1 MTTLNQQKAAELR
14 KPFPEHTVGKLPK
27 STCRACSQSPR
38 KRCDQHSWVS
48 NCPECKGSHSSA
60 TLHLDY
66 VGHAAV
72 TDRLL
77 AVDPEWTW
85 EPVALGPD
93 GLPAVDRAGNLWI
106 RLTVCGVTRLG
117 VGDGKNAKECIGDA
131 IRNAAMRFGVALDLW
146 GKDELEQVTTGA
158 QRLRAALAGA
168 PAPQGLAAALDAAPE
183 TPAAAP
189 APQGAAG
196 ADGEE
201 APPSP
206 ASSPSSN
213 SATGPL
219 PVRGDG
225 AGPSDPSG
233 ETDASDSP
241 RDAGPVAEPPATVG
255 KPATKPQTRML
266 FASLKGLGVESDVD
280 RHRVAA
286 AILGRPVASY
296 ADLTRDEVQTL
307 IDALTVCRSSEDLF
321 ARVDRAEQAA
331 FPLDEGGAS

>member
-1 MTTLNQQKAAELR
+1 MTTLDRQKAAELR
-14 KPFPEHTVGKLPK
+14 KPFPPHTVGKLPK

-38 KRCDQHSWVS
+38 KRCDAHQWVS

-93 GLPAVDRAGNLWI
+93 GLPAVDRANNLWI

-158 QRLRAALAGA
+158 QRLKAALHGA
-168 PAPQGLAAALDAAPE
+168 PAPQGLAAALSDAPE

-189 APQGAAG
+189 SPQGAAG
-196 ADGEE
+196 PDGEE
-201 APPSP
+201 APPLP
-206 ASSPSSN
+206 ASSPSP
-213 SATGPL
+213 TPE
-219 PVRGDG
+219 PVEE
-225 AGPSDPSG
+225 SV
-233 ETDASDSP
+233 EN
-241 RDAGPVAEPPATVG
+241 PPAVV

-266 FASLKGLGVESDVD
+266 FASLKGLGVESDAD
-280 RHRVAA
+280 RHRVAT
-286 AILGRPVASY
+286 AILHRPVTSY
-296 ADLTRDEVQTL
+296 TDLTREDVQTML
-307 IDALTVCRSSEDLF
+307 DALSRTQSSEHLWVL
-321 ARVDRAEQAA
+321 VDRAEQAA
-331 FPLDEGGAS
+331 FPLDEGGDQ